1 MSNNSFQMMVNHTDS
16 AREYYYIDSV
26 AIKTAVQNNW
36 HVISMK
42 DDWKTIFPQEK
53 NLKIKVGTEKQAKS
67 RNIRITGI
75 SKSFNQIY
83 A

>member
-42 DDWKTIFPQEK
+42 DDWKTIFPQ
-53 NLKIKVGTEKQAKS
+53 
-67 RNIRITGI
+67 
-75 SKSFNQIY
+75 
-83 A
+83 